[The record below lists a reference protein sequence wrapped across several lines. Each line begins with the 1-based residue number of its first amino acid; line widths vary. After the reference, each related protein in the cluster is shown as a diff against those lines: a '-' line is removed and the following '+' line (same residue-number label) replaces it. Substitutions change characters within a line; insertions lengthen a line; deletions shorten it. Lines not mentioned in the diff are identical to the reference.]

1 MQFEKVQPLD
11 PQEYV
16 THNMAEE
23 SNVSDAMGFLR
34 EQIEALTDLD
44 RVLSEEV
51 NRSSDISCLQD
62 LLTESQSD
70 APISEDSCNG
80 GSADEDE
87 YEVISVK
94 RTYCS
99 CIYCFLLMELLILQC
114 SVVSQIRC
122 MQMAVKPQTE
132 Q

>member
-23 SNVSDAMGFLR
+23 SNVSDAMGFR

-44 RVLSEEV
+44 RVLREEV

-70 APISEDSCNG
+70 APISED
-80 GSADEDE
+80 
-87 YEVISVK
+87 
-94 RTYCS
+94 
-99 CIYCFLLMELLILQC
+99 
-114 SVVSQIRC
+114 
-122 MQMAVKPQTE
+122 
-132 Q
+132 

>member
-1 MQFEKVQPLD
+1 MQFEKVHPID
-11 PQEYV
+11 PQEYA

-23 SNVSDAMGFLR
+23 SKVSDAMGFI
-34 EQIEALTDLD
+34 EHIEAHTDLD
-44 RVLSEEV
+44 RVLREEV
-51 NRSSDISCLQD
+51 NRSLDIRCLQD

>member
-1 MQFEKVQPLD
+1 MQFEKVHPID
-11 PQEYV
+11 PQEYA

-23 SNVSDAMGFLR
+23 SKVSDAMGFR
-34 EQIEALTDLD
+34 EHIEAPTDLD
-44 RVLSEEV
+44 RVHSEEV
-51 NRSSDISCLQD
+51 KRSLDIRCLQD